1 MSIECNNTTPFASR
15 FDSTALT
22 PASAIF
28 TEITDFGSFI
38 DQSDPLQFVDRA
50 SVISITTSLNRILPQ
65 VDLSDFPTLQKKI
78 EVFPIT
84 FTEVADYVLANSI
97 DTAIIQE
104 QLAQFNPP
112 GFNNTLNGFLDGF
125 DFHLDLNIGKSLSD
139 GTCGAFL
146 DIITTISGIFSMI
159 DSAKKTLSDIQS
171 FLQDLD
177 PQKLIDSL
185 KSKLTL
191 EALQEAIKKAIDK
204 IVAKVRKKI
213 DEALSKIKAQLFN
226 LPCASKHLIKSLGDK
241 VRKAK
246 EFFSKENIKKFKAR
260 VEEFI
265 ATQIGQFER
274 VSFETLGLLMY
285 KLCQFTELLHELLF
299 GPSKDLLK
307 AAEVIAVEVKVLKSV
322 GNTSTLLAVKNGAIR
337 KDFDQCLIDKEKV
350 TKKINDSAETD
361 AVIDNKCPSK
371 EEIEL
376 LMDISDDG
384 IGSIIKFADRV
395 VENREWQKIDMS
407 VWLKLIRLQ
416 KLAEDSTTVITVNQ
430 GFRKQKGK
438 DAEKGSRSKFAHKT
452 PYAIDIEVP
461 SKFKLRAGTEV
472 ARLEQNDDDPTN
484 DEGQTGQNAVLDED
498 GRPIAG
504 FFEVVVTASRSNIEE
519 YLNSREALAV
529 AASKVGFK
537 GLGMYRSYMHVD
549 MGARR
554 SWIAGQGGI
563 ESKITGEEKL
573 DGEDRTR
580 LELIESIHESD
591 SWRQDKMRPSKDALK
606 SRVEGRNYQ
615 EVIVPEREVEVDGLV
630 ITSKRGKLDAKGIER
645 EIKVKIKP
653 FEAIEVVVAGD
664 DQVSLTADELLERAI
679 DAIPEPTTYKED
691 NGLSPAEVEKLVDQ
705 TPGGADVSRNSDE
718 YTTSHTYT
726 DEQLAEVN
734 RLVGLI
740 PD

>member
-15 FDSTALT
+15 FDSSALT
-22 PASAIF
+22 PASAVF

-38 DQSDPLQFVDRA
+38 DQSDPLQFVNRA
-50 SVISITTSLNRILPQ
+50 DVVAITTSLNRILPQ
-65 VDLSDFPTLQKKI
+65 EDLSDFPTIQKKI

-84 FTEVADYVLANSI
+84 FTEIADYALANSI
-97 DTAIIQE
+97 DTAIIAE
-104 QLAQFNPP
+104 QLAQFSSP
-112 GFNNTLNGFLDGF
+112 GFNNTLNGFLDGL

-159 DSAKKTLSDIQS
+159 DTAKKTLSDVQA
-171 FLQDLD
+171 FLEDLD
-177 PQKLIDSL
+177 PLAKIESL
-185 KSKLTL
+185 KNKLTL
-191 EALQEAIKKAIDK
+191 DALQEAITKAIDK
-204 IVAKVRKKI
+204 IVDKVRKKI

-226 LPCASKHLIKSLGDK
+226 LPCASKKLIKKLGDK

-246 EFFSKENIKKFKAR
+246 EFFSKENIKNFKGK
-260 VEEFI
+260 VEEFV
-265 ATQIGQFER
+265 ATQVGQFER
-274 VSFETLGLLMY
+274 LSFETLGLLMY
-285 KLCQFTELLHELLF
+285 KLCQFTELLQELLT

-307 AAEVIAVEVKVLKSV
+307 AAEVIAVEVKVLKNV

-371 EEIEL
+371 DEIEL

-384 IGSIIKFADRV
+384 IGSIIKFSDEV
-395 VENREWQKIDMS
+395 VENRGWQKIDMS

-438 DAEKGSRSKFAHKT
+438 DADKGSRSKFAHKT

-461 SKFKLRAGTEV
+461 SNFKLRAGTEV
-472 ARLEQNDDDPTN
+472 ARVEENDDDPTN
-484 DEGQTGQNAVLDED
+484 QQGTTLTLAQREAIALAGDSATTQTLPSSAVSAKGDI
-498 GRPIAG
+498 GK
-504 FFEVVVTASRSNIEE
+504 

-554 SWIAGQGGI
+554 SWIAGQPGI
-563 ESKITGEEKL
+563 ESKIKNEEKL
-573 DGEDRTR
+573 EGEDRTR
-580 LELIESIHESD
+580 LEIIESIHEAD
-591 SWRQDKMRPSKDALK
+591 AWRQDKMRAQKDRLK
-606 SRVEGRNYQ
+606 VKVEGRQTQ
-615 EVIVPEREVEVDGLV
+615 EVKVPEREVEIDGLV
-630 ITSKRGKLDAKGIER
+630 ITSRRGNLNAKGEVRKSTRQPEIVATDENGDVVYFTGVTPER
-645 EIKVKIKP
+645 VR
-653 FEAIEVVVAGD
+653 
-664 DQVSLTADELLERAI
+664 DE
-679 DAIPEPTTYKED
+679 
-691 NGLSPAEVEKLVDQ
+691 
-705 TPGGADVSRNSDE
+705 
-718 YTTSHTYT
+718 
-726 DEQLAEVN
+726 DEQLTTKELVELAEPA
-734 RLVGLI
+734 LSKEEIQAEIDDIDAESLAAIKEAIKI
-740 PD
+740 PPPTF